1 MFFSPTKVQHAR
13 DQQAQKDANIIAE
26 RQQKECDKLCKEAEK
41 EERTQ
46 KAQERKA
53 IRANAKEEKLRILAE
68 KQQKK
73 DEDIQTK
80 QASLQLQ
87 TKLIVRAKE
96 VQKPIQAQK
105 QSDPRGKKD
114 VVEVEDR
121 DPPPPQNSY
130 RRKIQLPK
138 RYQSAI

>member
-1 MFFSPTKVQHAR
+1 M
-13 DQQAQKDANIIAE
+13 
-26 RQQKECDKLCKEAEK
+26 
-41 EERTQ
+41 
-46 KAQERKA
+46 
-53 IRANAKEEKLRILAE
+53 RANAKEEKLRILAE

-87 TKLIVRAKE
+87 TELVVRAKE

-130 RRKIQLPK
+130 GRKIQLPK

>member
-26 RQQKECDKLCKEAEK
+26 RQQKECDKLRKEVEK
-41 EERTQ
+41 EERTR

-53 IRANAKEEKLRILAE
+53 MRANAKEEKLCILAK

-87 TKLIVRAKE
+87 TELVVRARE
-96 VQKPIQAQK
+96 V
-105 QSDPRGKKD
+105 
-114 VVEVEDR
+114 
-121 DPPPPQNSY
+121 
-130 RRKIQLPK
+130 
-138 RYQSAI
+138 